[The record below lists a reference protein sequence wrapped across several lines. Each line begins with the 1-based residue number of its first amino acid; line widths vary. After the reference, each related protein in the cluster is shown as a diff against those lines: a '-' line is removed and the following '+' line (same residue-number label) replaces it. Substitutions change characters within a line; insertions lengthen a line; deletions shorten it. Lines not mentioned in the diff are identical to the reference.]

1 MIGEWLDGLPKPN
14 IQWKIT
20 CENNYE
26 YWGYIELDQSK
37 SDFDI
42 LDINDFHK
50 TKEGELYC
58 KPNDRYFGSF
68 VNNMKDGYGVQVF
81 SNKNRYFGGWKE
93 GKFHGH
99 GTFIYYDG
107 TMYVL
112 FVRFACCSVDQLTE
126 SLTCSFTI
134 VHVCV
139 LLYCCSFCLLKV
151 SRNILAWCAQR
162 KGYHVLAQWRQCVR

>member
-1 MIGEWLDGLPKPN
+1 MWCVGSCYEGDFENGKRCGFGKLIFNPPDDQRKKLSSWVVIGEWLDGLPKTN

-20 CENNYE
+20 CDNVYE
-26 YWGYIELDQSK
+26 YWGYIELDSSK
-37 SDFDI
+37 SDDDI

-50 TKEGELYC
+50 TREGELYC

-107 TMYVL
+107 TMYV
-112 FVRFACCSVDQLTE
+112 VCACVCICVY
-126 SLTCSFTI
+126 
-134 VHVCV
+134 VCV
-139 LLYCCSFCLLKV
+139 SL
-151 SRNILAWCAQR
+151 R
-162 KGYHVLAQWRQCVR
+162 VLSVP